1 MGGMALLRSRSLAS
15 AVALGF
21 VLSTGALACGA
32 AAAEDDDGSAESA
45 YTEGSLEARAILG
58 LVNDPVTNSERLL
71 GDVRI
76 TTRASANILAH
87 RDGADGKAG
96 TRDDDRF
103 DTLKEL
109 DDISY
114 VGPATLKSLYEY
126 AKSHG
131 YGGAAGRSVEVV
143 FSPQAMENSHLAKV
157 ASVIDGAQKTVDILM
172 YSYSAAN
179 ISDAIA
185 RAVARGVKVRFVFET
200 AGEDKSLTGDALAK
214 SKSGQLEAMG
224 VDVRYVN
231 KIMHHKVLIVDGPRD
246 DEKLAATARITT
258 GSANWSSGA
267 ATNYDE
273 NTLVFTGYPELALE
287 LQRDFNLLW
296 DHSKDFVSGA
306 AKPADP
312 SKLTIIDSTI
322 PDDPNVDAFF
332 TSANFDVT
340 DSTFRGNGKNTIS
353 DALILAIQNAKKS
366 IHVASGHLRHRAV
379 AEALIAKAKASPN
392 VDIKVYLDAQ
402 EYISE
407 ASNAYQEKDLATCL
421 AGATTPAQTRTCTD
435 KGFLYGYEVGN
446 SNIDVRYKFYS
457 YRWDNSYAKQM
468 HDKYFVFDG
477 ETLYSGSY
485 NLSDNA
491 EHDTFENML
500 VFRGAEHAAL
510 VRAYE
515 ANFAS
520 IREVGRSSFTGLQ
533 EQIKTA
539 DPLPIVFAPVAL
551 DWDEV
556 TALKTLIRA
565 NCTAIDTQVFRI
577 AAAQHQTCKR

>member
-1 MGGMALLRSRSLAS
+1 
-15 AVALGF
+15 
-21 VLSTGALACGA
+21 
-32 AAAEDDDGSAESA
+32 
-45 YTEGSLEARAILG
+45 
-58 LVNDPVTNSERLL
+58 
-71 GDVRI
+71 
-76 TTRASANILAH
+76 
-87 RDGADGKAG
+87 
-96 TRDDDRF
+96 
-103 DTLKEL
+103 
-109 DDISY
+109 
-114 VGPATLKSLYEY
+114 
-126 AKSHG
+126 
-131 YGGAAGRSVEVV
+131 
-143 FSPQAMENSHLAKV
+143 
-157 ASVIDGAQKTVDILM
+157 
-172 YSYSAAN
+172 
-179 ISDAIA
+179 
-185 RAVARGVKVRFVFET
+185 
-200 AGEDKSLTGDALAK
+200 
-214 SKSGQLEAMG
+214 MG

-267 ATNYDE
+267 ATSYDE
-273 NTLVFTGYPELALE
+273 NTHVFTGYPELALK

-421 AGATTPAQTRTCTD
+421 AGATTPAQTRACTD